1 MTIRLRPI
9 SEPFAG
15 FLEQARRVLGF
26 WGKFVA
32 GVVLVSLLF
41 GPFAPLVLVA
51 ILFTVGLP
59 VLLLVLWGRALDA
72 ELGWTELDEGPW

>member
-1 MTIRLRPI
+1 MMIRLRPI

-15 FLEQARRVLGF
+15 FLGQARRVLGF
-26 WGKFVA
+26 WGRFIGGVA
-32 GVVLVSLLF
+32 LFSLLF

-59 VLLLVLWGRALDA
+59 VLLLVLWGRSLDA
-72 ELGWTELDEGPW
+72 ELGWSEMNEGPW